1 MDHGQQW
8 LSELIEAFDVP
19 GAALGIRHGKD
30 RFECAAGVLNQ
41 QTAVAAT
48 PDSVFQIGS
57 ITKVWTTTL
66 IMGLADEARLDLD
79 ASVQTYLPGFRVAD
93 EAASA
98 TITVRQLLCHTS
110 GFDGD
115 LFTDTGRG
123 DDALERFVV
132 ELSQQQ
138 QVFAPGA
145 AWSYNNAAFD
155 VAGRVVEA
163 VTGTTWDQALAD
175 RLVGPLGASRTG
187 TLPEQ
192 ALLHRAAAGHI
203 TDPDGTVRLA
213 TTWAL
218 PRSSGPAGLITA
230 SVGDL
235 LDFAW
240 MHLHGGHPEVV
251 SDAARAEMARE
262 QVRLPAPLGAS
273 RTWGLGWSRFHWST
287 TGGEPVIVLGH
298 DGATIGQFAFLRAWP
313 GPEVSPSGRNECL
326 IVALL
331 TNGGQASALAQTV
344 LTEVFAERT
353 RIQVPEVPAPP
364 TEPMLILDR
373 AMIVGTYAQSSAR
386 LDVLASQGTG
396 LELRHVDTSG
406 LADGNS
412 ETWTRPLVP
421 VSATE
426 FLVRPPLSGQ
436 WQPVTFCTLDGGSQ
450 VVYLGG
456 RAHPRPS

>member
-1 MDHGQQW
+1 M
-8 LSELIEAFDVP
+8 P
-19 GAALGIRHGKD
+19 GAALGIRHGND

-66 IMGLADEARLDLD
+66 IMGLADEGRLDLD

-123 DDALERFVV
+123 DDALERFVA

-287 TGGEPVIVLGH
+287 TGGDPVIVLGH
-298 DGATIGQFAFLRAWP
+298 DGATIGQFAFLRAHNRQFRGRHVPRSAPVSSRLPPP
-313 GPEVSPSGRNECL
+313 GGSFSGRPRLRRIPLSTRDQHSITKGTENAAMPFLTVSAVSRSSSPAEGSAGPRLTASSVVRAIASSQRTRDAPPSGCPSF
-326 IVALL
+326 V
-331 TNGGQASALAQTV
+331 S
-344 LTEVFAERT
+344 
-353 RIQVPEVPAPP
+353 VPGRPQPAP
-364 TEPMLILDR
+364 L
-373 AMIVGTYAQSSAR
+373 
-386 LDVLASQGTG
+386 
-396 LELRHVDTSG
+396 
-406 LADGNS
+406 
-412 ETWTRPLVP
+412 PL
-421 VSATE
+421 
-426 FLVRPPLSGQ
+426 
-436 WQPVTFCTLDGGSQ
+436 
-450 VVYLGG
+450 G
-456 RAHPRPS
+456 RT